1 MQNELDVNAVVA
13 DASAQ
18 LAKDFLVSVIDRLS
32 GTLKFG
38 YETVFTDFQTHLAEV
53 HQKISKVK
61 IIISKDVPID
71 FKKIF
76 VPSDYLCADRTYSS
90 VDVIKTVTSGNR
102 CVISGNG
109 GAGKT
114 FMMKNIWLE
123 MFDVGGEKIPM
134 LVELRKLNSL
144 STYDIESFIRVN
156 AFGTK
161 PLSERAFE
169 HFCNHGFFVFLLD
182 GFDEVA
188 REKRDDLE
196 AQIINLSTKYKSCGL
211 IVSGR
216 PDERFAAW
224 TDFQTFRAA
233 PLSYLQFRSLIY
245 KVPFDLETK
254 KSFLA
259 VAKENFFKQHQS
271 FLSNPLLALMML
283 LTFRDNA
290 EIPSRLS
297 SFYENCFAT
306 LYGQHD
312 ALKEAFN
319 RKKALDQLQFKRL
332 FSAFSLLS
340 YRKNRTSMDGAEF
353 LEFIQAAKMLCNV
366 EVSDAEI
373 EHDFLESVNLI
384 VKDGL
389 QYTFIHRS
397 FQEFFSSYCLTSVL
411 ADHQEEVLSMFAKRK
426 YDSTLRLTYELHPR
440 LVEDKL
446 VIPRFLQLKRH
457 GLPRKSSRELPLSAV
472 HKSGLTIRTAV
483 RRVASRKLQ
492 RPTLFLDAFSVS
504 WSKEYEELIAG
515 IAIASD
521 VLLPRLTFESDMVDL
536 LIGGVW
542 EPLSPKDR
550 RGVLDFPSHEFLNV
564 GISFLEDTA
573 IVSGQE
579 EEEED
584 FIDFCSSVQ
593 QKCNLIGPQ
602 LEKITIENNK
612 NLFSGAQRVMSAK
625 NQSHTVLGAFEF

>member
-1 MQNELDVNAVVA
+1 MQNELDVNAVAA

-18 LAKDFLVSVIDRLS
+18 LAKDFLASVIDRLS

-38 YETVFTDFQTHLAEV
+38 YETVFTDFQAHLAEV

-61 IIISKDVPID
+61 IIISKDLPID

-76 VPSDYLCADRTYSS
+76 VPSDYICADKNYSS
-90 VDVIKTVTSGNR
+90 TDVFKIVTSGKR

-123 MFDVGGEKIPM
+123 MFDLGGAKIPI

-169 HFCNHGFFVFLLD
+169 HFCSQGAFVFLLD

-196 AQIINLSTKYKSCGL
+196 AQIINLSAKYKSCGL

-233 PLSYLQFRSLIY
+233 PLNYKQFRSLID

-259 VAKENFFKQHQS
+259 VAKESFFNEHQS

-319 RKKALDQLQFKRL
+319 RRKALDQLQFKRL

-340 YRKNRTSMDGAEF
+340 YMQVKTSMDGAEF
-353 LEFIQAAKMLCNV
+353 IEFIQASKTLCNV
-366 EVSDAEI
+366 EISNAEI

-397 FQEFFSSYCLTSVL
+397 FQEFFASYCLTSVL
-411 ADHQEEVLSMFAKRK
+411 ADHQEEVLSMFARRK

-446 VIPRFLQLKRH
+446 VIPRFLELKRR
-457 GLPRKSSRELPLSAV
+457 GLPRKGRRDLPFSAV
-472 HKSGLTIRTAV
+472 NKSGLTVRTAA
-483 RRVASRKLQ
+483 RRLVTKKLE
-492 RPTLFLDAFSVS
+492 RPAIFLDAFSIS
-504 WSKEYEELIAG
+504 WAKEYEELIAG
-515 IAIASD
+515 IAAANAR
-521 VLLPRLTFESDMVDL
+521 VLPRLKFESDML
-536 LIGGVW
+536 HRLIAGIW
-542 EPLSPKDR
+542 EPLSPKIRPGDS
-550 RGVLDFPSHEFLNV
+550 LDFSDPGYFNFN
-564 GISFLEDTA
+564 ISFLENTA
-573 IVSGQE
+573 VVSGQDRKRKMKTLSISVPE
-579 EEEED
+579 
-584 FIDFCSSVQ
+584 CSRNVTLLDRSLKGLRSRTTRSCLVERRRL
-593 QKCNLIGPQ
+593 CRR
-602 LEKITIENNK
+602 KIN
-612 NLFSGAQRVMSAK
+612 
-625 NQSHTVLGAFEF
+625 HTRF